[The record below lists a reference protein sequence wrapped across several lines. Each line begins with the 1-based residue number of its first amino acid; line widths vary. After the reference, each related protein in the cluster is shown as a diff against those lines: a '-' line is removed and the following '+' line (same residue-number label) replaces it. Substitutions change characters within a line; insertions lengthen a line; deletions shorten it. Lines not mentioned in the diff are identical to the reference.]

1 MSRTMRRII
10 TICFTLVILLSM
22 SSGVAASDT
31 SWIIRGNYVMTW
43 PSTDSYQTE
52 SVIGD
57 NPLLNEFSLDSGQ
70 GFGFDLEYK
79 MNPKLGLAVMAIFT
93 DIEGTFVAGIEP
105 GEQSDRVSDNN
116 TVDTY
121 TVNFGANY
129 HFTPKSR
136 ADFYLGAF
144 VGWWSYDSIKFQL
157 PVLDEEVK
165 IDFDD
170 QFSYGLNAGIDVPFG
185 ADSSW
190 LFTAALKYLVSDL
203 KESGGPREIAI
214 DPLIASI
221 GIGYRF

>member
-1 MSRTMRRII
+1 MKRTLS
-10 TICFTLVILLSM
+10 ICFALAFLVAM
-22 SSGVAASDT
+22 SSMATAADS
-31 SWIIRGNYVMTW
+31 SWIVRGSYVMTW
-43 PSTDSYQTE
+43 RSTDSYQTE

-105 GEQSDRVSDNN
+105 GEESDRVSDNN

-129 HFTPKSR
+129 HFTPDSR
-136 ADFYLGAF
+136 VDFYLGAF
-144 VGWWSYDSIKFQL
+144 VGWWSYDSVKFQL

-170 QFSYGLNAGIDVPFG
+170 QFSYGLNAGIDVPLG

-203 KESGGPREIAI
+203 KQSGDPREIAI

-221 GIGYRF
+221 GIGYKF

>member
-1 MSRTMRRII
+1 MKRIT
-10 TICFTLVILLSM
+10 TICRTLAVLVAV
-22 SSGVAASDT
+22 SGVAAASDT
-31 SWIIRGNYVMTW
+31 NWIVRGSYVVTW

-57 NPLLNEFSLDSGQ
+57 NPILNEFSLDSGQ

-79 MNPKLGLAVMAIFT
+79 MNPKLGLALMAIFT
-93 DIEGTFVAGIEP
+93 DIEGTFVAGLEP
-105 GEQSDRVSDNN
+105 GEESELVTDNN

-129 HFTPKSR
+129 HFTPDSVV
-136 ADFYLGAF
+136 DFYLGAF
-144 VGWWSYDSIKFQL
+144 LGWWSYDSIKFRL
-157 PVLDEEVK
+157 PIQDEEIK

-170 QFSYGLNAGIDVPFG
+170 QFSYGLNAGIDIPFG
-185 ADSSW
+185 SESGW
-190 LFTAALKYLVSDL
+190 MFTAALKYLVSDL

-214 DPLIASI
+214 DPLIGSI

>member
-1 MSRTMRRII
+1 MKRIT
-10 TICFTLVILLSM
+10 TICLTLAILVAV
-22 SSGVAASDT
+22 SGMAAASDA
-31 SWIIRGNYVMTW
+31 SWIVRGSYVVTW

-57 NPLLNEFSLDSGQ
+57 NPILNEFSLDSGQ

-79 MNPKLGLAVMAIFT
+79 MNPKLGLALMAIFT
-93 DIEGTFVAGIEP
+93 DIEGTFVAGLEP
-105 GEQSDRVSDNN
+105 GEESELVTDNN

-129 HFTPKSR
+129 HFTPDSVV
-136 ADFYLGAF
+136 DFYLGAF
-144 VGWWSYDSIKFQL
+144 VGWWSYDSIKFRL
-157 PVLDEEVK
+157 PIQDEEIK

-170 QFSYGLNAGIDVPFG
+170 QFSYGLNAGIDIPFG
-185 ADSSW
+185 SESGW
-190 LFTAALKYLVSDL
+190 MFTAALKYLVSDL

-214 DPLIASI
+214 DPLIGSI

>member
-1 MSRTMRRII
+1 MDMKRII
-10 TICFTLVILLSM
+10 AVCLVIAGFAVG
-22 SSGVAASDT
+22 SSVAGASDA
-31 SWIIRGNYVMTW
+31 SWIVRGSYVVTW

-57 NPLLNEFSLDSGQ
+57 NPLLNELSLDSGQ

-79 MNPKLGLAVMAIFT
+79 MNPKLGLALMAIFT
-93 DIEGTFVAGIEP
+93 DLEGTFVAGIEP

-129 HFTPKSR
+129 HFTPESR
-136 ADFYLGAF
+136 VDFYLGAF

>member
-1 MSRTMRRII
+1 MKRIT
-10 TICFTLVILLSM
+10 TICLALAILVPV
-22 SSGVAASDT
+22 SSLAAGSDAN
-31 SWIIRGNYVMTW
+31 WIIRGSYVKTW

-57 NPLLNEFSLDSGQ
+57 NPLLNELSFDSGQ
-70 GFGFDLEYK
+70 GFGLDIEYK
-79 MNPKLGLAVMAIFT
+79 ATPKWGIALLTTFT

-105 GEQSDRVSDNN
+105 GEESELVTDNN

-121 TVNFGANY
+121 TINFGANY
-129 HFTPKSR
+129 HFTPDS
-136 ADFYLGAF
+136 AVDFYLGAF
-144 VGWWSYDSIKFQL
+144 LGWFSYDSIKFRL
-157 PVLDEEVK
+157 PIQDEEIK

-185 ADSSW
+185 SDSSW
-190 LFTAALKYLVSDL
+190 MFTAGIRYLVSDL

-214 DPLIASI
+214 DPLIGLI

>member
-1 MSRTMRRII
+1 MKRTIV
-10 TICFTLVILLSM
+10 ICMTFALLAAASTLVTAADEKWIL
-22 SSGVAASDT
+22 
-31 SWIIRGNYVMTW
+31 RGSYVMTW

-70 GFGFDLEYK
+70 GFGFDVEYK
-79 MNPKLGLAVMAIFT
+79 MSPKLGLAMMAIFT

-129 HFTPKSR
+129 HFTPDSR
-136 ADFYLGAF
+136 VDFYLGAF

-157 PVLDEEVK
+157 PVLDEEIK

-170 QFSYGLNAGIDVPFG
+170 QFSYGLNAGVDIPFG
-185 ADSSW
+185 SESSW